1 MKGIRVGLLI
11 IGIVAAFFAVVF
23 LATGGALV
31 WAQTTQRDADG
42 YYSTSAEHLTSPS
55 YALTSGAL
63 DLGSQP
69 GDWLP
74 SDLATLRIQAQPPT
88 GLFIGIGPSA
98 DVRRYLRGVAWTQVT
113 DVRFDPFRV
122 SYRQVDGSGSPEPP
136 GQQDFWAVS
145 STNGEITWDVRSG
158 AWSIVVMNAD
168 GSKGVDADLSVGVKT
183 GLLLPAGIVLLV
195 LGVLFS
201 AGAIALIIASRRRKA
216 PDTLPPGATP
226 ARPDASGSIPTPPP
240 PP

>member
-11 IGIVAAFFAVVF
+11 IGIVAAFFGVVF

-42 YYSTSAEHLTSPS
+42 YYSTSAEHLTSPTS
-55 YALTSGAL
+55 ALTSGAL
-63 DLGSQP
+63 DLGSHP

-74 SDLATLRIQAQPPT
+74 SDLATVRIQAQPA
-88 GLFIGIGPSA
+88 GLFIGIGPTA
-98 DVRRYLRGVAWTQVT
+98 EVRHYLRGVGYTQVT

-122 SYRQVDGSGSPEPP
+122 SYRQVEGSGTPEPP
-136 GQQDFWAVS
+136 GQQEFWAVS
-145 STNGEITWDVRSG
+145 STNGELTWDVRSG

-168 GSKGVDADLSVGVKT
+168 GSRGVDADLSVGVKT

-201 AGAIALIIASRRRKA
+201 AGAIALILASRRRKGA
-216 PDTLPPGATP
+216 DTLPPGATP
-226 ARPDASGSIPTPPP
+226 ARPDAPGSTATPPP